1 MVLFLEILSELYHV
15 PQSIHSYI
23 CEQSGQLEWS
33 CYWRRFLS
41 LLRFFLLLFFCL
53 VYKLFQGIFDRRM
66 KQNYFLPYP
75 YTLIYLPE
83 PKLCWK
89 FGLREFKMLLLFYI
103 SMFFSLPSSS
113 VRGCVLELEELS
125 LEDFSSL
132 FSFRPC
138 WKWMSWASSFAGEFT
153 RREQATGGEC
163 GGYSTTIALREEE
176 SEDGT

>member
-1 MVLFLEILSELYHV
+1 MY
-15 PQSIHSYI
+15 
-23 CEQSGQLEWS
+23 
-33 CYWRRFLS
+33 
-41 LLRFFLLLFFCL
+41 LRA
-53 VYKLFQGIFDRRM
+53 
-66 KQNYFLPYP
+66 
-75 YTLIYLPE
+75 YTLIYVSRVGNWSGAAIEEDSCLFFVFFCYSSSASYINFFKGSSIEEWNKITSCLTRIPSFTYSE

-125 LEDFSSL
+125 LEEFSSL
-132 FSFRPC
+132 FSYRPR

-163 GGYSTTIALREEE
+163 GGYSTNIARREEE